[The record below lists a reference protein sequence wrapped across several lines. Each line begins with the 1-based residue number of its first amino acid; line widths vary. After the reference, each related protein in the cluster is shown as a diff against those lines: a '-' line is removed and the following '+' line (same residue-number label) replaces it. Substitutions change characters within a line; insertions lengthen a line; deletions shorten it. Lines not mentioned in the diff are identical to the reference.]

1 MDENKIIEETTE
13 SKTTPDAPVAEQNI
27 TTDAGAQ
34 TEPAAVAKTEDS
46 AKASEAKKQ
55 VTLLRKRVIRLE
67 LKNCLSGRIN

>member
-46 AKASEAKKQ
+46 AKASEAKKN
-55 VTLLRKRVIRLE
+55 R
-67 LKNCLSGRIN
+67 